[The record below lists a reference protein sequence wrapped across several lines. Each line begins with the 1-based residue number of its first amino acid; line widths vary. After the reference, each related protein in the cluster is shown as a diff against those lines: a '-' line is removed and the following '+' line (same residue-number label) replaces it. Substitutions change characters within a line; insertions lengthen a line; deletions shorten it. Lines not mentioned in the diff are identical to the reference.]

1 MSAALIAF
9 LRARLDEREAAAAA
23 AGGTSESWLAWGTG
37 IYSAASADDDD
48 VPPLVTIGPEVGGS
62 DEDAARAAHIALH
75 DPAQVLREVEAT
87 RGLLERYTAPET
99 GERRTDALGRY
110 VASTQRMAVEMAVRH
125 LAQAYARHPD
135 YQPEWRP

>member
-9 LRARLDEREAAAAA
+9 LQARLDEQEAAAAA
-23 AGGTSESWLAWGTG
+23 AGGTSESWQAWGTG
-37 IYSAASADDDD
+37 IYSAASADDD
-48 VPPLVTIGPEVGGS
+48 VPPLVTTGPEVGGS

-87 RGLLERYTAPET
+87 RGLLRQYIAPET
-99 GERRTDALGRY
+99 GERPTDALGRY
-110 VASTQRMAVEMAVRH
+110 VTSTQRMAVEMAVRH
-125 LAQAYARHPD
+125 LAQAHAGHPD

>member
-9 LRARLDEREAAAAA
+9 LRARLDEQEAAAAA
-23 AGGTSESWLAWGTG
+23 AGGTSETWQAWGTG
-37 IYSAASADDDD
+37 IYSASSADDDD
-48 VPPLVTIGPEVGGS
+48 APPLVTTGPEVGGS

-87 RGLLERYTAPET
+87 RGLLRQYTVPET
-99 GERRTDALGRY
+99 GERPADALGRY
-110 VASTQRMAVEMAVRH
+110 VAGTQRTAVEMAVRH
-125 LAQAYARHPD
+125 LAQAHAGHPD

>member
-1 MSAALIAF
+1 MSAALVAF
-9 LRARLDEREAAAAA
+9 LQARLDEQEAAAVA
-23 AGGTSESWLAWGTG
+23 AGGTSESWQAWGTG
-37 IYSAASADDDD
+37 IYSVASSDDDA
-48 VPPLVTIGPEVGGS
+48 PPLVTTGPEVGGS

-87 RGLLERYTAPET
+87 RGLLEQYTAPET
-99 GERRTDALGRY
+99 GERPSDALNRY

-125 LAQAYARHPD
+125 LAQVHADHPD